1 MLTQIGRDLSKV
13 TLAKFFT
20 VMLLT
25 APIIQNGIRYNS
37 SFIQIGYGPHCLT
50 TREAIILC
58 QLMSGTDPIT
68 FSWSLPNGTI
78 IAGGKNLV
86 VSLPGKYSCNVQNRF
101 GRDSASSEVIGK
113 DYMHIKIW
121 AAHFIHYH

>member
-78 IAGGKNLV
+78 IAGRDHLV
-86 VSLPGKYSCNVQNRF
+86 VSLPGKYSCTATNDF
-101 GRDSASSEVIGK
+101 GNDSASSEVIGK
-113 DYMHIKIW
+113 YYAYKNI
-121 AAHFIHYH
+121 